1 MIKNYLKVAYRYLLR
16 HKEYT
21 IINVMG
27 LAVGISCCIL
37 IMMFVR
43 SEVSYDKFHSKADR
57 IYRVYM
63 NEKVKGEIFTNVA
76 TPIPLAPALQASFPE
91 IETTTRVYSFNT
103 LVKREDDTFN
113 EPVYMV
119 DSSFFSMFDF
129 QITAGDKKQPFT
141 NRNSVILNSSTAEK
155 YFGNSSPVGQSLQ
168 LQIGE
173 NVERF
178 VVSAVFKDSPNES
191 SLKPVML
198 IPFSNQNSIFSPGA
212 QKGWFNVYLE
222 TYVLLADRTSVSA
235 LERKLPTMVESQLGE
250 DYVEG
255 SYVLNFQPITDIH
268 LNNKLPEGNE
278 PISNPKYSYI
288 LSTIGLLVLLIA
300 CINFVTL
307 SIGRSATR
315 GLEVGIRKVLGAQ
328 RFQLIG
334 QFWGEAILLVF
345 AAMVTGMIIAWLS
358 LPAFNDISNKQLSF
372 NFDWVFALYALSLLL
387 IIGLI
392 AGIYPAIVLS
402 AFKPIQALKGRL
414 QSAAGIGFFRK
425 ALIVAQ
431 FVASIVMI
439 VSTLMMG
446 RQMDYLQEKDLGFKR
461 DRVVII
467 PTNNQREKATLI
479 ANRFRQEIS
488 KSPEVERMSTVML
501 SFNEPGWV
509 ALDYTDDN
517 KNNRRF
523 RLNSVDAEF
532 IPTMDIKLIAG
543 RNFSKDNP
551 ADIENSMVVN
561 ESLVKD
567 YGWKDPIGKKFP
579 GAFPQTI
586 IGVVEDFNYESLH
599 TPVKPLAL
607 VMKPDS
613 AFRAAE
619 NIMFSASTKPRMLV
633 RLKEGNLQSQVAM
646 LENVWK
652 KVAPNQDFE
661 YTFLDESI
669 SNQYRQEARLS
680 TIVNVASG
688 LSIFIACLGLFGLA
702 TLIVSR
708 RTKEIGI
715 RKVLGANISAIV
727 LLLSKDFVFL
737 VIIAAIISF
746 PIAWWALD
754 DWLRDFAY
762 RVEISWW
769 IFLAAGAATLLVALF
784 TVSLQTI
791 KAAMRNPV
799 KSLRTE

>member
-1 MIKNYLKVAYRYLLR
+1 MLKNYFKVAFRYLLR

-37 IMMFVR
+37 IMLFVR

-57 IYRVYM
+57 IYRMYM
-63 NEKVKGEIFTNVA
+63 NEKVKGETFTNVA

-103 LVKREDDTFN
+103 LVKREDGTFS

-119 DSSFFSMFDF
+119 DSSFFNVFDF
-129 QITAGDKKQPFT
+129 QIIDGNRKQPVT
-141 NRNSVILNSSTAEK
+141 NRNSVALNSSTAEK
-155 YFGNSSPVGQSLQ
+155 YFGNSSPIGQSLQ

-173 NVERF
+173 NIERF
-178 VVSAVFKDSPNES
+178 VVTAVFKNSSNES
-191 SLKPVML
+191 SIKPVII
-198 IPFSNQNSIFSPGA
+198 IPFSNQNSFFSPRA
-212 QKGWFNVYLE
+212 QKLWFNVYLE
-222 TYVLLADRTSVSA
+222 TYVLLAPGTSVSA
-235 LERKLPTMVESQLGE
+235 LEKKLPMMVKSQLGE

-255 SYVLNFQPITDIH
+255 NYILNFQPLTDIH

-288 LSTIGLLVLLIA
+288 LSTIGLLILLIA
-300 CINFVTL
+300 CVNFVTL
-307 SIGRSATR
+307 SIGRSTTR
-315 GLEVGIRKVLGAQ
+315 ALEVGVRKVLGAQ
-328 RFQLIG
+328 RVQLIG
-334 QFWGEAILLVF
+334 QFWGEAVLLVF
-345 AAMVTGMIIAWLS
+345 AAMVMGIIIARLA
-358 LPAFNDISNKQLSF
+358 LPAFNDISNKQLLL
-372 NFDWVFALYALSLLL
+372 NFDWVFAVYMLSLLL
-387 IIGLI
+387 IIGFI

-414 QSAAGIGFFRK
+414 QSAASIGFFRK
-425 ALIVAQ
+425 ALIVTQ
-431 FVASIVMI
+431 FSASIVMI

-446 RQMDYLQEKDLGFKR
+446 RQMNYLQKKDLGFQR
-461 DRVVII
+461 ERVVII
-467 PTNNQREKATLI
+467 PTNNQRDKATLI
-479 ANRFRQEIS
+479 ADRFRQEIL
-488 KSPEVERMSTVML
+488 KSPEAESMSTVML

-509 ALDYTDDN
+509 AIDYTDS
-517 KNNRRF
+517 KRNNRGF
-523 RLNSVDAEF
+523 RLNSVDADF
-532 IPTMDIKLIAG
+532 LPTMDIKLISG

-551 ADIENSMVVN
+551 ADTENSMIVN

-567 YGWKDPIGKKFP
+567 YGWKDPIGKKLP

-586 IGVVEDFNYESLH
+586 IGVVGDFNYESLH
-599 TPVKPLAL
+599 TPVKPLVL

-613 AFRAAE
+613 AFSAAE

-633 RLKEGNLQSQVAM
+633 RLKEGNLQSQVQM
-646 LENVWK
+646 LENAWK
-652 KVAPNQDFE
+652 KAAPNQDFE
-661 YTFLDESI
+661 YTFLDESLN
-669 SNQYRQEARLS
+669 NQYRQERRLS

-715 RKVLGANISAIV
+715 RKVLGADTSSIV
-727 LLLSKDFVFL
+727 MLLSKDFMVL
-737 VIIAAIISF
+737 VIIAALISF
-746 PIAWWALD
+746 PVAWWALN
-754 DWLRDFAY
+754 DWLQDFAY
-762 RVEISWW
+762 RVSVSWW
-769 IFLAAGAATLLVALF
+769 VFLFAGVVTLFIALI

-791 KAAMRNPV
+791 KAALRNPV